1 MSPIPLL
8 PQLFLDQAEEHADA
22 PAVLF
27 GHDVVTY
34 RELAASARR
43 IAHAL
48 TTRGIG
54 RESVVGV
61 MLTPGPD
68 MVATLLGIWL
78 AGGCYLPL
86 DPFAPAGRVRTIRD
100 LAGAEVMLTDDD
112 IAGLTGDPQWT
123 PVAPV
128 AANHAAYMIFTSGS
142 TGTPK
147 GVVIEH
153 EGIANRVLWGV
164 RALELSG
171 ADRVLQKTPLT
182 FDAAGWEIMAP
193 LACGAPVVFG
203 RPGAGRDPGELVA
216 SLREQQVTVVQVV
229 PSMLRLLAAEPGL
242 NSCTSLRLIC
252 SAGEPLHAEL
262 CQEVRARVD
271 VAIVNTYGPT
281 ECAIDV
287 LAAWFDPAQRS
298 GPVPIGK
305 PIDNTRCVLLP
316 PDETDDE
323 NVRELYAAGPGVA
336 RGYHADPARTAE
348 RFVPDPD
355 GPPGARMYRTGDL
368 VRIRPDGQ
376 LDFVGRADAQV
387 KINGVRI
394 EPGEVEAALE
404 SHPGVVD
411 AAVTAVEDPRGTK
424 RLAAWVVG
432 ETDGVDAW
440 LRDRLPTAMIPAVIT
455 NVAALPRTASG
466 KTDRKALPEP
476 EWPVATN
483 AALPTELSAEE
494 RIVLDAWRQVLG
506 IDEIG
511 LDDDF
516 FRLGGHSL
524 LMTRLSAVLTE
535 TSGLGLDF
543 RELHFTTTARG
554 QAELLRAAEQAE
566 PIEALPATAR
576 VPLSPAQERFWVLDR
591 MDPGSREYLQPLLVW
606 LPAEV
611 PADVVET
618 ALAALMARHEVLR
631 TSYVMDAEGLA
642 AVAEEAVPV
651 PMRTVDTSPA
661 LVGKIVAQELAEGFD
676 LGKAPLLRTVL
687 VRDGGP
693 EQLLLLV
700 CHHIVCDGWSARIM
714 ETELRELVD
723 ATLAG
728 RPPNLRALPLRYA
741 DAVAWQR
748 AQLTDDVL
756 ASGLEYWRA
765 ALADLPVL
773 ELPTIRDS
781 DERSIDGG
789 AVEVSLPA
797 ATVEQL
803 LAAGRAAGASPHVVF
818 LTLWSVLIARL
829 SGQWDFGVGSPY
841 SWRHRPELHD
851 VVGLFID
858 TAVVRPRLAP
868 AQSFADALAGIEQ
881 DARDAVTVHAMPFD
895 AVANAVDVPRDA
907 ARTPLYQTFFTMSGD
922 ELIGQRRRK
931 RDLDLLGEA
940 WRVAR
945 TSVSLTLWP
954 NADGGYGGAIEYAS
968 AHFDEDSA
976 ADLVAKLRAL
986 AERFAADP
994 DLAVGTPDL
1003 EPALE
1008 PALSA
1013 HQEVILGY
1021 IRDLLKQQ
1029 DIGPDEDIMPRGGT
1043 SLLAARLLWQVQN
1056 TFDVEVSMRAFFDRP
1071 TASGLAD
1078 EVERLIRAEVDAT
1091 EVDPAAEVD
1100 PAQQAH

>member
-1 MSPIPLL
+1 MSAIPLL
-8 PQLFLDQAEEHADA
+8 PRLFLDQAREHPDA
-22 PAVLF
+22 PAVLS
-27 GHDVVTY
+27 GRDVVTY
-34 RELAASARR
+34 RELTASARR
-43 IAHAL
+43 VAHAL
-48 TTRGIG
+48 TARGVG
-54 RESVVGV
+54 RESIVGV
-61 MLTPGPD
+61 MLTPGSD
-68 MVATLLGIWL
+68 LVATLLGIWL

-86 DPFAPAGRVRTIRD
+86 DPLAPAGRVRTMLD
-100 LAGAEVMLTDDD
+100 LAGAEVVLTDDD

-123 PVAPV
+123 P
-128 AANHAAYMIFTSGS
+128 AAAAAAKQAAYMIFTSGS

-147 GVVIEH
+147 GVVVEH

-164 RALELSG
+164 RALELSR

-182 FDAAGWEIMAP
+182 FDAASWEIMAP
-193 LACGAPVVFG
+193 LVCGAPVVFG
-203 RPGAGRDPGELVA
+203 RPGAGRDSGELVA
-216 SLREQQVTVVQVV
+216 SLRERQVTVVQVV

-242 NSCTSLRLIC
+242 NACTSLRLVC

-262 CQEVRARVD
+262 CHEILARVD
-271 VAIVNTYGPT
+271 VEIINTYGPT
-281 ECAIDV
+281 ECAVDV
-287 LAAWFDPAQRS
+287 LAARFDPAQRS
-298 GPVPIGK
+298 GPVPIGA

-316 PDETDDE
+316 PE
-323 NVRELYAAGPGVA
+323 NSTVGTADNSDLRELYAAGPGVA

-355 GPPGARMYRTGDL
+355 GPPGTRMYRTGDL
-368 VRIRPDGQ
+368 VRTRPDGM

-387 KINGVRI
+387 KLNGVRI

-404 SHPGVVD
+404 SHPGVVE
-411 AAVTAVEDPRGTK
+411 AAVKAVEDPRGIG

-432 ETDGVDAW
+432 ETEGLDAW
-440 LRDRLPTAMIPAVIT
+440 LRDRLPTTMVPAVVT
-455 NVAALPRTASG
+455 SVAALPRTASG
-466 KTDRKALPEP
+466 KTDRKALPDP
-476 EWPVATN
+476 EWPVA
-483 AALPTELSAEE
+483 AVPAEPAVLSSEE

-506 IDEIG
+506 IDEVG

-524 LMTRLSAVLTE
+524 LMTRLSAVLAE
-535 TSGLGLDF
+535 SSGLGLDF

-554 QAELLRAAEQAE
+554 QAQLLRAARQAK
-566 PIEALPATAR
+566 PIEALPAAAR
-576 VPLSPAQERFWVLDR
+576 VPLSFAQERFWLLDR
-591 MDPGSREYLQPLLVW
+591 MNPGSPEYVQPLLVW

-618 ALAALMARHEVLR
+618 ALASLMTRHDVLR

-642 AVAEEAVPV
+642 AVTEPAVAV

-661 LVGKIVAQELAEGFD
+661 LVGKIVADELAEGFD
-676 LGKAPLLRTVL
+676 LGTAPLLRTVL
-687 VRDGGP
+687 VRDGGQ

-723 ATLAG
+723 ATMTDRAPDL
-728 RPPNLRALPLRYA
+728 PALPLRYA

-756 ASGLEYWRA
+756 AEGLEYWRS

-773 ELPTIRDS
+773 ELPIIRES

-789 AVEVSLPA
+789 AVEVNLPA
-797 ATVEQL
+797 ATVERL

-818 LTLWSVLIARL
+818 LTLWSVLVARL

-851 VVGLFID
+851 LVGLFID
-858 TAVVRPRLAP
+858 TAVVRPRLDRAL
-868 AQSFADALAGIEQ
+868 SFADALAAIEQ
-881 DARDAVTVHAMPFD
+881 DSRDAVTVHAMPFD
-895 AVANAVDVPRDA
+895 AVANAVDAPRDP

-945 TSVSLTLWP
+945 TSLSLTLWP
-954 NADGGYGGAIEYAS
+954 NADGGYGGAIEYAL
-968 AHFDEDSA
+968 AHFDQDSA
-976 ADLVAKLRAL
+976 TDLAARLRVL

-994 DLAVGTPDL
+994 DLAVGAQDL
-1003 EPALE
+1003 DQ
-1008 PALSA
+1008 ALSP
-1013 HQEVILGY
+1013 HQEVLLGY

-1029 DIGPDEDIMPRGGT
+1029 DIGMDVDIMTRGGN

-1071 TASGLAD
+1071 TAAGLAD
-1078 EVERLIRAEVDAT
+1078 EVERLVRAQIDA
-1091 EVDPAAEVD
+1091 DLG
-1100 PAQQAH
+1100 AQ

>member
-1 MSPIPLL
+1 MSAISLL
-8 PQLFLDQAEEHADA
+8 PQLVLDRAEEHADA
-22 PAVLF
+22 PAVLS

-34 RELAASARR
+34 RELTASARR
-43 IAHAL
+43 VAHAL
-48 TTRGIG
+48 TARGVG

-61 MLTPGPD
+61 LLTPGPD
-68 MVATLLGIWL
+68 LVATLLGIWL

-86 DPFAPAGRVRTIRD
+86 DPLAPAGRVRTIRE
-100 LAGAEVMLTDDD
+100 LAGAEIVLTDDD

-123 PVAPV
+123 PAAPV
-128 AANHAAYMIFTSGS
+128 TAHQAAYLIFTSGS

-147 GVVIEH
+147 GVVVEH
-153 EGIANRVLWGV
+153 EGIANRVAWGV
-164 RALELSG
+164 RTLKLSG

-193 LACGAPVVFG
+193 LVCGAPVVFG
-203 RPGAGRDPGELVA
+203 RPGAGRDPGELVG
-216 SLREQQVTVVQVV
+216 SLREQRVTVVQVV

-242 NSCTSLRLIC
+242 SACSSLRLIC

-262 CQEVRARVD
+262 CQEVLARVD
-271 VAIVNTYGPT
+271 VEIVNTYGPT

-287 LAAWFDPAQRS
+287 LAARFDPAQQS
-298 GPVPIGK
+298 GPVPIGA
-305 PIDNTRCVLLP
+305 PIDNMRCVLLP
-316 PDETDDE
+316 PDDTDDDT
-323 NVRELYAAGPGVA
+323 VRELYAAGPGVA

-348 RFVPDPD
+348 RFVPEPD

-368 VRIRPDGQ
+368 VRIRSDGL
-376 LDFVGRADAQV
+376 LDFVGRVDAQV
-387 KINGVRI
+387 KLNGVRI
-394 EPGEVEAALE
+394 EPGEIEAALE
-404 SHPGVVD
+404 SHPDVVE
-411 AAVTAVEDPRGTK
+411 AAVTAVEDPHGTK

-432 ETDGVDAW
+432 ESEGLDVW
-440 LRDRLPTAMIPAVIT
+440 LRDRLPTAMVPTIVT
-455 NVAALPRTASG
+455 SVAALPRTASG
-466 KTDRKALPEP
+466 KTDRKALPDP
-476 EWPVATN
+476 EWPVAGSRSD
-483 AALPTELSAEE
+483 AALAPELSAEQ

-506 IDEIG
+506 IDDID

-535 TSGLGLDF
+535 ASGLGLDF

-554 QAELLRAAEQAE
+554 QAQLLSAAEKAQ
-566 PIEALPATAR
+566 PIEALPAGTR
-576 VPLSPAQERFWVLDR
+576 VPLSSAQERFWVLDR
-591 MDPGSREYLQPLLVW
+591 MNPGSAEYLQPLLVW

-611 PADVVET
+611 PPEVVET
-618 ALAALMARHEVLR
+618 ALLSLVARHDVLR

-642 AVAEEAVPV
+642 AVTEGAMEIPL
-651 PMRTVDTSPA
+651 RTVDTSPA
-661 LVGKIVAQELAEGFD
+661 LVGKVVAQELAEGFD
-676 LGKAPLLRTVL
+676 LGTAPLLRTVL

-700 CHHIVCDGWSARIM
+700 VHHIVCDGWSARIM
-714 ETELRELVD
+714 ETELRELID
-723 ATLAG
+723 AALAG
-728 RPPNLRALPLRYA
+728 RAPNLRALPLRYA

-756 ASGLEYWRA
+756 AEGLEYWRV
-765 ALADLPVL
+765 ALADLPPL
-773 ELPTIRDS
+773 ELPTIHDS
-781 DERSIDGG
+781 DERSINGG
-789 AVEVSLPA
+789 AVEVDLPA

-818 LTLWSVLIARL
+818 LTLWSVLVARL

-851 VVGLFID
+851 LIGLFID
-858 TAVVRPRLAP
+858 TVVVRPRLAP
-868 AQSFADALAGIEQ
+868 MLSFADALAGIEQ
-881 DARDAVTVHAMPFD
+881 DSRDAVTVHAMPFD

-968 AHFDEDSA
+968 AHFDEDTATDLA
-976 ADLVAKLRAL
+976 ARLWVL

-994 DLAVGTPDL
+994 DLAIGTPGL
-1003 EPALE
+1003 EQ
-1008 PALSA
+1008 ALSP
-1013 HQEVILGY
+1013 HQEVLLGY
-1021 IRDLLKQQ
+1021 VRDLLKQP
-1029 DIGPDEDIMPRGGT
+1029 DIGVDEDIMARGGN
-1043 SLLAARLLWQVQN
+1043 SLLAARLLWQVQT

-1078 EVERLIRAEVDAT
+1078 EVERLIRTEVDA
-1091 EVDPAAEVD
+1091 D
-1100 PAQQAH
+1100 QQAQ

>member
-1 MSPIPLL
+1 MNAIPLL
-8 PQLFLDQAEEHADA
+8 PQLFLDRAREHADA

-27 GHDVVTY
+27 GRDVVTY
-34 RELAASARR
+34 GELAASARR
-43 IAHAL
+43 VAHAL
-48 TTRGIG
+48 TARGVG

-61 MLTPGPD
+61 MRTPGPD
-68 MVATLLGIWL
+68 LVATLLGIWL

-86 DPFAPAGRVRTIRD
+86 DPLAPDGRIRTILD
-100 LAGAEVMLTDDD
+100 LAGAEVVLTDDD
-112 IAGLTGDPQWT
+112 ALTGDPQWT
-123 PVAPV
+123 PDAPV
-128 AANHAAYMIFTSGS
+128 TANQAAYMIFTSGS

-147 GVVIEH
+147 GVVVEH

-164 RALELSG
+164 RALALSS

-193 LACGAPVVFG
+193 LVCGAPVVFG

-216 SLREQQVTVVQVV
+216 SLREQRVTVVQVV

-242 NSCTSLRLIC
+242 NSCTDLRLVC

-262 CQEVRARVD
+262 CQEVLARVD
-271 VAIVNTYGPT
+271 VEIVNTYGPT

-287 LAAWFDPAQRS
+287 LATRFDPAQRS
-298 GPVPIGK
+298 GPVPIGA
-305 PIDNTRCVLLP
+305 PIDNTRCVLLSP
-316 PDETDDE
+316 EDAADET
-323 NVRELYAAGPGVA
+323 VRELYAAGPGVA
-336 RGYHADPARTAE
+336 RGYHGDPARTAE

-368 VRIRPDGQ
+368 VRTRPDGL

-387 KINGVRI
+387 KLNGVRI

-404 SHPGVVD
+404 SHPGVVE
-411 AAVTAVEDPRGTK
+411 AAVKAVEDPRGTR

-432 ETDGVDAW
+432 ETEGLDAF
-440 LRDRLPTAMIPAVIT
+440 LRDRLPTAMLPAVIT
-455 NVAALPRTASG
+455 GVAALPRTASG
-466 KTDRKALPEP
+466 KTDRKALPES
-476 EWPVATN
+476 EWPVATD
-483 AALPTELSAEE
+483 ATLPTELSTED

-506 IDEIG
+506 IDEVG

-535 TSGLGLDF
+535 NSGLGLDF

-554 QAELLRAAEQAE
+554 QAQLLRAAAQAE
-566 PIEALPATAR
+566 PIEALPAGAR
-576 VPLSPAQERFWVLDR
+576 VPLSSAQERFWVLDR
-591 MDPGSREYLQPLLVW
+591 MNPGSREYLQPLLVW

-611 PADVVET
+611 PPDVIEQ
-618 ALAALMARHEVLR
+618 ALASLMARHDVLR
-631 TSYVMDAEGLA
+631 TAYVMDAEGLA
-642 AVAEEAVPV
+642 AVTATDLTVPL
-651 PMRTVDTSPA
+651 RTVDTSPA
-661 LVGKIVAQELAEGFD
+661 LVGKIMAGELAEGFD
-676 LGKAPLLRTVL
+676 LGTAPLLRAVL

-723 ATLAG
+723 RA
-728 RPPNLRALPLRYA
+728 PNLPALPLRYA

-756 ASGLEYWRA
+756 AEGLEYWRA

-773 ELPTIRDS
+773 ELPTTSES

-789 AVEVSLPA
+789 AVEVDLPA
-797 ATVEQL
+797 ATVDRL

-818 LTLWSVLIARL
+818 LTLWSVLVARL
-829 SGQWDFGVGSPY
+829 SGQWDFGIGSPY

-851 VVGLFID
+851 LVGLFID
-858 TAVVRPRLAP
+858 TAVIRPRLAP
-868 AQSFADALAGIEQ
+868 VLSFADALAGIEQ

-895 AVANAVDVPRDA
+895 AVADAVDAPRDA

-968 AHFDEDSA
+968 AHFDADTA
-976 ADLVAKLRAL
+976 AELAARLRVL

-1003 EPALE
+1003 EQ
-1008 PALSA
+1008 ALSP
-1013 HQEVILGY
+1013 HQEVLLGY
-1021 IRDLLKQQ
+1021 IRDLLKQP
-1029 DIGPDEDIMPRGGT
+1029 DIGPDEDIMTRGGN

-1056 TFDVEVSMRAFFDRP
+1056 AFDVEVSMRAFFDRP
-1071 TASGLAD
+1071 TAAGLAD
-1078 EVERLIRAEVDAT
+1078 EVERLVSAEIDA
-1091 EVDPAAEVD
+1091 DL
-1100 PAQQAH
+1100 